1 MRIIFSSESTEK
13 WRVLDEIDKIKI
25 FLVYSIQIG

>member
-1 MRIIFSSESTEK
+1 MRIIFSVRIDRK